1 MSDVCL
7 GAGGLEGQA
16 CWPEYG
22 PALVYA
28 GKAEQDAEHGGVTKA
43 GAFATRNDDC
53 CVFASVVLLV
63 IAIAHSK
70 QRQQQT
76 MGAAQTETCRFLGL
90 GFRVFVPNIGTVLTA
105 ARHECCGCAIDMFLL
120 LGLQPA
126 SSYITVVAFVLSSL
140 IEPMLTMT

>member
-1 MSDVCL
+1 MSDVCP

-43 GAFATRNDDC
+43 GASATRNDDC

-70 QRQQQT
+70 PSAHSGNSKRW
-76 MGAAQTETCRFLGL
+76 
-90 GFRVFVPNIGTVLTA
+90 VL
-105 ARHECCGCAIDMFLL
+105 RKPKLVDFW
-120 LGLQPA
+120 
-126 SSYITVVAFVLSSL
+126 V
-140 IEPMLTMT
+140 